1 MEVEVLLV
9 GKHLL
14 QLLLLFTE
22 RLLVRGRL
30 SLEAFP
36 EVGDREALLA
46 LSQLVVLLLQL
57 VRLVQ
62 LVLLHLPPVSC

>member
-14 QLLLLFTE
+14 QLLLLLTE

-30 SLEAFP
+30 SLEALP
-36 EVGDREALLA
+36 QVGDREPVLA
-46 LSQLVVLLLQL
+46 LPQLVVLLLQL

-62 LVLLHLPPVSC
+62 LVLVHLPPVPC